1 MFWLPIASANK
12 FGYKIT
18 GTFSLHNLTALTV
31 LISEQ
36 IRNATCSVLALAT
49 VLGHRRFNSFFCIY
63 LLLIQPSINNNN
75 KPNIGRL
82 SGRPNPLFYLKFV
95 WPICCLIL
103 VISLSKLKLFFQ
115 KCFENCKTWSYLLG
129 IDQIIKVSNIIINT

>member
-1 MFWLPIASANK
+1 MNSKLTFWLPIASANN

-36 IRNATCSVLALAT
+36 IRNATCSVLTWAT

-63 LLLIQPSINNNN
+63 LLLIQPSININN

-82 SGRPNPLFYLKFV
+82 SGRPNPLFYLK
-95 WPICCLIL
+95 CMA
-103 VISLSKLKLFFQ
+103 
-115 KCFENCKTWSYLLG
+115 YLLPHSG
-129 IDQIIKVSNIIINT
+129 YLIDQATTFFSNVL